1 MDAQNIAD
9 QQRLSGRACRADDA
23 PSGLQRVGQRLLAEN
38 MRACRES
45 LQGHDGVMLRISA
58 NRDGVGT
65 QGRERLVEPF
75 ETRQT
80 GKLGF
85 EVVALCGARGAKAD
99 QFELLDRPVGASVAG
114 SHGAEA
120 SHENADALRGRNG

>member
-9 QQRLSGRACRADDA
+9 QQRLSGRARSADDA
-23 PSGLQRVGQRLLAEN
+23 PGGLQRVGQRLLTEN
-38 MRACRES
+38 VCACRES
-45 LQGHDGVMLRISA
+45 LQGHDGVMLGIGA

-80 GKLGF
+80 GKLGV
-85 EVVALCGARGAKAD
+85 EVMAIGRARGAKAD
-99 QFELLDRPVGASVAG
+99 DSN
-114 SHGAEA
+114 S
-120 SHENADALRGRNG
+120 SIAL